1 MRGPLCFTASHF
13 YALVVSLSSKPEKA
27 HNPPSQPR
35 RFILRQSFKTKRT
48 AGNIVEKLCRI
59 IYSCY
64 RYHLLNEWKN
74 LKWTDTDM
82 EHIRLKLEG
91 VHVTKF
97 SVWMKLSSQ
106 VARSIG
112 PWLFLIICAEFFYLD
127 ILVRTKFLLC
137 LCCGI
142 FAWMVHCL
150 SSHVKRSRCEV
161 NKIVYCYRCN
171 RQKGHSVKQYHKN
184 QRKTIG
190 EKLHHYWLFRLHS
203 RLQHISGRS

>member
-82 EHIRLKLEG
+82 EHVWLKFEE

-97 SVWMKLSSQ
+97 SVWMKLSSI
-106 VARSIG
+106 VGRSIG
-112 PWLFLIICAEFFYLD
+112 PWLFLNCMYWIFSLQMFLSAQNFFFEFLVLLD
-127 ILVRTKFLLC
+127 FCMDGSLP
-137 LCCGI
+137 
-142 FAWMVHCL
+142 
-150 SSHVKRSRCEV
+150 
-161 NKIVYCYRCN
+161 
-171 RQKGHSVKQYHKN
+171 
-184 QRKTIG
+184 
-190 EKLHHYWLFRLHS
+190 
-203 RLQHISGRS
+203 